1 MARLPFLLGA
11 LGAVLLLSACG
22 ESAPEQP
29 VAVQAPAV
37 GRLTVAYSTVAD
49 IKPVSATL
57 TTRDMGEARSRI
69 SGVLVSLRVKEG
81 DLVRQGQLIATVRD
95 DRLALVTASYDAQVA
110 AAAADAAR
118 AQGDLTRTRTLFNQ
132 GIYAQARMDQVEA
145 MAKAANATLAAAKAQ
160 RAASAELGA
169 QGAVLAPASGRVLVA
184 DVPIGSVV
192 MAGQSVA
199 RVTAG
204 PTVVRLEL
212 PEGQAR
218 TLKVGDEVQLSAE
231 DLRGVAATGRV
242 SQVYPSVTAG
252 QVIADVTAPGLP
264 EDLVGQRVRVGVT
277 IGQRQ
282 ALVVPRR
289 YVSTR
294 YGIDYVR
301 LVGRDGTVSEVP
313 VQTTATR
320 TADDV
325 ELLSGVRPGDVL
337 VPAGAN
343 P

>member
-1 MARLPFLLGA
+1 MARHISLAGA
-11 LGAVLLLSACG
+11 LSAALLLTACG
-22 ESAPEQP
+22 GAEPSAPAP
-29 VAVQAPAV
+29 VRAPAA
-37 GRLTVAYSTVAD
+37 GRLTLAYSTVAD
-49 IKPVSATL
+49 VKPVSATL

-69 SGVLVSLRVKEG
+69 SGILVSLLVKEG
-81 DLVRQGQLIATVRD
+81 DMVRRGQVIATVKD
-95 DRLALVTASYDAQVA
+95 DRLAMVTAAYDAQVA

-118 AQGDLTRTRTLFNQ
+118 AQGDLSRTRTLFNQ

-145 MAKAANATLAAAKAQ
+145 VAKAANATLAAARAQ

-169 QGAVLAPASGRVLVA
+169 QGAILAPASGRVLTA
-184 DVPIGSVV
+184 DVPLGSVV

-199 RVTAG
+199 RITAG
-204 PTVVRLEL
+204 PTVVRIEL

-218 TLKVGDEVQLSAE
+218 ALRVGDEVQLAAE
-231 DLRGVAATGRV
+231 DLRGVATIGRV
-242 SQVYPSVTAG
+242 TQIYPSVTAG
-252 QVIADVTAPGLP
+252 QIVADVTAPGLP
-264 EDLVGQRVRVGVT
+264 EDLVGQRVRVGVR

-301 LVGRDGTVSEVP
+301 LVSKDGSASETP
-313 VQTTATR
+313 VQTTATA
-320 TADDV
+320 TGAEV
-325 ELLSGVRPGDVL
+325 EILSGVRPGDVL

>member
-1 MARLPFLLGA
+1 MARLLSLAGA
-11 LGAVLLLSACG
+11 LGVALLLAACG
-22 ESAPEQP
+22 ETRAPEP
-29 VAVQAPAV
+29 APARAPAA
-37 GRLTVAYSTVAD
+37 GRLTLAYSTVAD
-49 IKPVSATL
+49 VKPVSATL

-69 SGVLVSLRVKEG
+69 AGILVSLLVKEG
-81 DLVRQGQLIATVRD
+81 DRVRQGQVIATVRD
-95 DRLALVTASYDAQVA
+95 DRLAMVTAAYDAQVA

-145 MAKAANATLAAAKAQ
+145 VAKAANATLAAARAQ

-169 QGAVLAPASGRVLVA
+169 QGAILAPASGRVLTA
-184 DVPIGSVV
+184 DVPLGSVV

-199 RVTAG
+199 RITAG
-204 PTVVRLEL
+204 PTVVRIEL

-218 TLKVGDEVQLSAE
+218 AFRIGDEVQLAAE
-231 DLRGVAATGRV
+231 DLRGVATVGRV
-242 SQVYPSVTAG
+242 TQIYPSVTAG
-252 QVIADVTAPGLP
+252 QVVADVSADGLP
-264 EDLVGQRVRVGVT
+264 EDLVGQRVRVGVR

-282 ALVVPRR
+282 ALMVPRR

-301 LVGRDGTVSEVP
+301 LVGKDGSASETP
-313 VQTTATR
+313 VQTMAAT
-320 TADDV
+320 TGAEV
-325 ELLSGVRPGDVL
+325 EILSGVRPGDVL

>member
-1 MARLPFLLGA
+1 MARLPFLPGA
-11 LGAVLLLSACG
+11 LGAVLLLAACG
-22 ESAPEQP
+22 ESAPERP
-29 VAVQAPAV
+29 AAVQAPAA

-81 DLVRQGQLIATVRD
+81 DVVRQGQLIATVRD

-184 DVPIGSVV
+184 DVPVGSVV

-231 DLRGVAATGRV
+231 DLRGVATTGRV

-282 ALVVPRR
+282 ALVIPRR

-313 VQTTATR
+313 VQTTATP
-320 TADDV
+320 TAGDA
-325 ELLSGVRPGDVL
+325 EILSGVRPGDVL

>member
-1 MARLPFLLGA
+1 MARLPFLPGA
-11 LGAVLLLSACG
+11 LGVVLLLSACG

-29 VAVQAPAV
+29 VALKAPAV

-81 DLVRQGQLIATVRD
+81 DLVRHGQLIATVRD

-184 DVPIGSVV
+184 DVPVGSVV

>member
-1 MARLPFLLGA
+1 MTRLLSLAGILGVA
-11 LGAVLLLSACG
+11 LLLTACG
-22 ESAPEQP
+22 ESPPAEP
-29 VAVQAPAV
+29 VAARAPTA
-37 GRLTVAYSTVAD
+37 GRLTLAYSTVAD

-69 SGVLVSLRVKEG
+69 SGVLVSLLVKEG
-81 DLVRQGQLIATVRD
+81 DVVRQGQVIGTVKD

-118 AQGDLTRTRTLFNQ
+118 AQGDLTRTRTLFNK

-145 MAKAANATLAAAKAQ
+145 MAKAANATLAAARAQ

-169 QGAVLAPASGRVLVA
+169 QGAILAPASGRVLVA
-184 DVPIGSVV
+184 DIPLGSVV

-199 RVTAG
+199 RITAG
-204 PTVVRLEL
+204 PTVVRIEL
-212 PEGQAR
+212 PEGQAQAI
-218 TLKVGDEVQLSAE
+218 KVGDEVQLSAD
-231 DLRGVAATGRV
+231 DLRGVATTGRIT
-242 SQVYPSVTAG
+242 QIYPSVTAG
-252 QVIADVTAPGLP
+252 QVVADVSAVGLP
-264 EDLVGQRVRVGVT
+264 ENLIGQRVRVGVR

-301 LVGRDGTVSEVP
+301 LVSKDGGVSETP
-313 VQTTATR
+313 VQTTAT
-320 TADDV
+320 TAAGDV
-325 ELLSGVRPGDVL
+325 EVLSGVRPGDVL

>member
-1 MARLPFLLGA
+1 MARLLSLAGA
-11 LGAVLLLSACG
+11 LSAALLLSACG
-22 ESAPEQP
+22 GSEPAEP
-29 VAVQAPAV
+29 APARAPAA
-37 GRLTVAYSTVAD
+37 GRMTLAWSTVAD

-57 TTRDMGEARSRI
+57 TTRDMGEARARI
-69 SGVLVSLRVKEG
+69 SGVLVSLLVKEG
-81 DLVRQGQLIATVRD
+81 DMVRQGQLIATVRD

-169 QGAVLAPASGRVLVA
+169 QGAILAPTSGRVLTA
-184 DVPIGSVV
+184 DVPLGSVV

-199 RVTAG
+199 RITAG
-204 PTVVRLEL
+204 PTVVRIEL
-212 PEGQAR
+212 PEAQAQA
-218 TLKVGDEVQLSAE
+218 LKVGDAVQLAAE
-231 DLRGVAATGRV
+231 DLRGVATTGQV
-242 SQVYPSVTAG
+242 TQVYPSVTAG
-252 QVIADVTAPGLP
+252 QVVADVTAAGLP
-264 EDLVGQRVRVGVT
+264 GDLVGQRVRVGIR

-301 LVGRDGTVSEVP
+301 LVGKDGAVSETP
-313 VQTTATR
+313 VQTTAAP
-320 TADDV
+320 TAADV

-337 VPAGAN
+337 VPAGAGQ
-343 P
+343 

>member
-1 MARLPFLLGA
+1 MARLLSLAGA
-11 LGAVLLLSACG
+11 LGAALLISACG
-22 ESAPEQP
+22 GSEP
-29 VAVQAPAV
+29 VAPTPARAPAA
-37 GRLTVAYSTVAD
+37 GRLTLAYSTVAD
-49 IKPVSATL
+49 LKPVSATL
-57 TTRDMGEARSRI
+57 TTRDMGEARARI
-69 SGVLVSLRVKEG
+69 SGVLVSLLVKEG

-118 AQGDLTRTRTLFNQ
+118 AQGDLARTRTLFNQ

-145 MAKAANATLAAAKAQ
+145 MAKAANATLAAARAQ

-169 QGAVLAPASGRVLVA
+169 QGAILAPASGRVLTA
-184 DVPIGSVV
+184 DVPTGSVV

-199 RVTAG
+199 RITAG
-204 PTVVRLEL
+204 PTVVRIEL
-212 PEGQAR
+212 PEAQAQA
-218 TLKVGDEVQLSAE
+218 LKVGDEVQLAAE
-231 DLRGVAATGRV
+231 DLRGAATTGRV

-252 QVIADVTAPGLP
+252 QVVADVTAAGLP
-264 EDLVGQRVRVGVT
+264 EDLVGQRVRVSIRV
-277 IGQRQ
+277 GQRQ

-301 LVGRDGTVSEVP
+301 LVGKDGSVSETP
-313 VQTTATR
+313 VQTTAAP
-320 TADDV
+320 TAADV

-337 VPAGAN
+337 VPAGAGQ
-343 P
+343 